1 VTEPASALR
10 PGGQQIV
17 PRPARW
23 TIGPPAP
30 WEPDATVS
38 LDEVLAAVPEHSGPL
53 LPAFPGARHSAVLL
67 TLADGPHG
75 PEVLLTRRSWELR
88 HHRGEI
94 SFPGGRMD
102 PGETPTDTALR
113 EAHEEVGL
121 EPDDV
126 DVRGELTH
134 LSTVVSRSYIV
145 PKVAT
150 VAERRELHGRTME
163 VDRVMW
169 VPLRELTR
177 PDTYRSEVWGL
188 GPVDRTLHFFHLD
201 DETVWGA
208 TARILVDLLERC
220 LPAAVPAD
228 AHGG

>member
-1 VTEPASALR
+1 
-10 PGGQQIV
+10 
-17 PRPARW
+17 
-23 TIGPPAP
+23 
-30 WEPDATVS
+30 
-38 LDEVLAAVPEHSGPL
+38 
-53 LPAFPGARHSAVLL
+53 VLL
-67 TLADGPHG
+67 ALADGPDG

-94 SFPGGRMD
+94 SFPGGRID

-121 EPDDV
+121 DPGSVE
-126 DVRGELTH
+126 VRGELTH
-134 LSTVVSRSYIV
+134 LNTVVSRSYIV

-150 VAERRELHGRTME
+150 VDARHELTGRTME

-169 VPLRELTR
+169 VPLSELTR
-177 PDTYRSEVWGL
+177 PDTYRSEVWGI
-188 GPVDRTLHFFHLD
+188 GPGDRTLHFFHLD

-220 LPAAVPAD
+220 LPPAARGVA
-228 AHGG
+228 GRRGR